1 MFFVYV
7 NDQHQVSMYTKPVFE
22 NITKIQSRMSC
33 YVVVLLTPT
42 RTATVVDKIAI
53 FCNDVNKTS
62 TSIELLAINIL
73 RYMS

>member
-1 MFFVYV
+1 
-7 NDQHQVSMYTKPVFE
+7 
-22 NITKIQSRMSC
+22 MSC

-42 RTATVVDKIAI
+42 RTVTIVDKIAI